1 MEKETAL
8 SILGNLISKT
18 QNMSQAEFDVIDS
31 KVNYSYDDSKSFSC
45 EDIEF
50 GELSFEEVCID
61 SIQYDSVG
69 TNTES
74 YTHSNPD
81 LDSDLYLLAA

>member
-8 SILGNLISKT
+8 NILESLISKT
-18 QNMSQAEFDVIDS
+18 QNMSQSEFDAIDS
-31 KVNYSYDDSKSFSC
+31 KVDYSYDDSKSFSF
-45 EDIEF
+45 EEIIF
-50 GELSFEEVCID
+50 GKLSFEEGYID
-61 SIQYDSVG
+61 SIQYNTVV
-69 TNTES
+69 TNTKN